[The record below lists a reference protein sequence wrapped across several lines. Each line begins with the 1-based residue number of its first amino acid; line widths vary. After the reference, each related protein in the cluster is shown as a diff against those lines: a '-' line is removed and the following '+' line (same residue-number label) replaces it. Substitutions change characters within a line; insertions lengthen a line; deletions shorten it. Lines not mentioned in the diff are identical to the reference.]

1 MKRLLLAVV
10 LSSCGVT
17 TEQVRRTF
25 PLEVIVVSP
34 TTPNDSGWTLS
45 ELKGSASFAS
55 VRFFAGQ
62 VLVTRRLQP
71 LDWFISTAHAHP
83 GHYEAGSALGELLT
97 PLEVD
102 LAKRDVVSW
111 DTANAVTGQY
121 GSVEL
126 GWAQGVRVEGTATK
140 GSQLVRFDTGLL
152 TPPKPLS
159 AIPFNHEMATSP
171 GRVRLEVDLGAL
183 LSRID
188 FERTLATPGADGIT
202 RMDRASPA
210 FNGFDRGVTDTSSYR
225 FTWQSN

>member
-1 MKRLLLAVV
+1 VKRLLVAVL

-25 PLEVIVVSP
+25 PLDVVVLPP
-34 TTPNDSGWTLS
+34 TGPNDSGWMLS

-62 VLVTRRLQP
+62 VLVTRRFQP
-71 LDWFISTAHAHP
+71 LDWLVPTAHAHP

-97 PLEVD
+97 PLDVD
-102 LAKRDVVSW
+102 LAKRDVLPWETV
-111 DTANAVTGQY
+111 NAVTGRY

-126 GWAQGVRVEGTATK
+126 AWAQGVRVEGTATK
-140 GSQLVRFDTGLL
+140 GSQTVRFDTGLL
-152 TPPKPLS
+152 LPTKPLS
-159 AIPFNHEMATSP
+159 AIPFDHEMTTSP
-171 GRVRLEVDLGAL
+171 GRVRLELDLGVL

-188 FERTLATPGADGIT
+188 FERTLSTPGATGVT
-202 RMDRASPA
+202 TLDRASSA